1 MEATS
6 TRTES
11 PRRRLADWAAQYG
24 VQPDRGDIP
33 GWDLARFDAQLRVGR
48 LGTLRFA
55 QLSCTGN
62 AGDRPQG
69 ADAGEALAGYTL
81 IVQLEG
87 QGTLSQYGQI
97 AELNAGD
104 LALCDN
110 HAPHR
115 HRIEAG
121 ASLLLLRVPAR
132 ALRCHLPSPDQFC
145 GRRLAAGSGLTMV
158 ATSLA
163 SSVCGQATAGLPAAV
178 QESLSRQLLETVSLA
193 YSLAFGQL
201 IASSSVVGGR
211 YARARLFIE
220 QNLGDPE
227 LGPHSIACALNV
239 SARYLRMIFAREG
252 ECISSYVLRR
262 RLEETA
268 RQLADPRWRGR
279 SICEIAFTWGFN
291 SAPHFS
297 RSFREHFGIPPREY
311 RARQAAQDADAQS
324 DTLAATG

>member
-1 MEATS
+1 MKEAVGGVQMEAIN
-6 TRTES
+6 TRPES
-11 PRRRLADWAAQYG
+11 PNRSRLAAWAAQYG
-24 VQPDRGDIP
+24 AQFDRSDILTN
-33 GWDLARFDAQLRVGR
+33 DLARFDAQMRVGK
-48 LGTLRFA
+48 LGALRFA
-55 QLSCTGN
+55 QMACRGSAVDRVLTG
-62 AGDRPQG
+62 DP
-69 ADAGEALAGYTL
+69 GEAPLGY
-81 IVQLEG
+81 
-87 QGTLSQYGQI
+87 
-97 AELNAGD
+97 
-104 LALCDN
+104 N

-115 HRIEAG
+115 HHIDEG
-121 ASLLLLRVPAR
+121 SSLLLLRVPAR
-132 ALRCHLPSPDQFC
+132 ALRSHLPSPEQFC
-145 GRRLAAGSGLTMV
+145 GRRLAASSGMTIV

-163 SSVCGQATAGLPAAV
+163 RNLCGQANANLPAAV
-178 QESLSRQLLETVSLA
+178 QECLSRQLLETVSLA
-193 YSLAFGQL
+193 FSLAFGQL

-311 RARQAAQDADAQS
+311 RARQATTQQDGQAQP
-324 DTLAATG
+324 DTLAAIG